1 MTQAGSKRFTDRSDA
16 GQELAERL
24 ETLHVEDPVVFG
36 LARGGLPVAY
46 EVAKALH
53 APLDV
58 LAVCR
63 IYAPGNPAL
72 AIGGLAEGDVRVLN
86 HQVLDPLHVGV
97 GQLETVVAR
106 ARMELEQRVRSYR
119 HGRPPT
125 TVRGR
130 TAILVVDG
138 LASGS
143 TSRAALRATRA
154 HHPRR
159 LVLATPMGATDTL
172 EALREEVDD
181 LVCLLEVDPGV
192 PVRDC
197 YERFELT
204 TEHEVTLLLARAA
217 GNRAAR
223 AKLRSRKVTIPVSDR
238 ADLEGE
244 LSLPNDA
251 VGLVMFAHGSGSS
264 RRSPRKR
271 VVAQELNRRG
281 LATLLVGLLTAD
293 EVEDLENLFDVD
305 LDLLAARLVAAT
317 RWVGEQPRLAK
328 LQIGL
333 FGAGTGAAPALQAA
347 AELSDTIGAVV
358 TRGGRPDLVSGCL
371 HDVRAPVLLIV
382 GGLDEAVLE
391 LNRAAQSQLGGTSE
405 LAVIP
410 GATHRFEELGA
421 LDEVARLAADWFSL
435 RLAEAVVPGVYLG

>member
-1 MTQAGSKRFTDRSDA
+1 MIQAASRRFTDRSVA
-16 GQELAERL
+16 GRELAERL

-125 TVRGR
+125 TVHDR

-159 LVLATPMGATDTL
+159 LVLATPMGPINTL
-172 EALREEVDD
+172 ESLREEVDD

-192 PVRDC
+192 AVRDC

-223 AKLRSRKVTIPVSDR
+223 AKLRSRKVSIPVNDGG
-238 ADLEGE
+238 DLEGE
-244 LSLPNDA
+244 LCLPHDA
-251 VGLVMFAHGSGSS
+251 VGLVMFAHGSGSN
-264 RRSPRKR
+264 RRSHRKR
-271 VVAQELNRRG
+271 VVTRELNRRG
-281 LATLLVGLLTAD
+281 LATLLVDLLTAD
-293 EVEDLENLFDVD
+293 EVEDLENLFDV
-305 LDLLAARLVAAT
+305 DLLAARLVAAT

-328 LQIGL
+328 LQVGLIG
-333 FGAGTGAAPALQAA
+333 ASTGAAAALQAA
-347 AELSDTIGAVV
+347 AELPDTIGAVV
-358 TRGGRPDLVSGCL
+358 TRGGRPDLVAGSL
-371 HDVRAPVLLIV
+371 HDVQAPVLLIV

-391 LNRAAQSQLGGTSE
+391 LNRTAQPQLAGTSE
-405 LAVIP
+405 LVVIP
-410 GATHRFEELGA
+410 GATHRFEERGA